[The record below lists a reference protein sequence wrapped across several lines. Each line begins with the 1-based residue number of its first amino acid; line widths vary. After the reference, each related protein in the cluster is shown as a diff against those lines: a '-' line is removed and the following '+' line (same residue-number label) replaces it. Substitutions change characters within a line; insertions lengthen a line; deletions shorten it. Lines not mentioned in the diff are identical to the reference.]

1 MSAVCVSIIQG
12 ICWLWLSTNF
22 ISGWQLFGGVLGYL
36 SHSLLSI
43 TPRGLALP
51 LVLCSGPQHHHLGA
65 ARFVILVLQPPLL

>member
-51 LVLCSGPQHHHLGA
+51 LVLWIPLDLS
-65 ARFVILVLQPPLL
+65 IIIWVLRDL